1 LIHCADYHNPWN
13 NFFVP
18 KIVTEN
24 LASHRNWRRNQLIA
38 AATEIALEESS
49 ANISIAAVAARA
61 GLSRTSVYEY
71 FASSQDLVADLLIEE
86 LKSFADLLAKAIENQ
101 SDPIS
106 ALTVWIETSLNY
118 VADGRHLLAKSLHA
132 TTLPRERSAEI
143 ATAHRKMLAPLSK
156 TLADLGIADT
166 ARALSQ
172 LQALTDVATR
182 RIESGAA
189 DAADEIAMTTEF
201 YLLGVKALTKT
212 FN

>member
-1 LIHCADYHNPWN
+1 M
-13 NFFVP
+13 P

-24 LASHRNWRRNQLIA
+24 LASHRDWRRNQLIA

-49 ANISIAAVAARA
+49 ASISIAAVAARA

-86 LKSFADLLAKAIENQ
+86 LKSFADLLAKAIEKQN
-101 SDPIS
+101 DPIS

-143 ATAHRKMLAPLSK
+143 ATAHRQMLAPLHK
-156 TLADLGIADT
+156 TLTDLGIAD
-166 ARALSQ
+166 AGRALSQ

-182 RIESGAA
+182 RIESGTA
-189 DAADEIAMTTEF
+189 DAADEIALTVDF
-201 YLLGVKALTKT
+201 YIAGIRALANLK
-212 FN
+212 F